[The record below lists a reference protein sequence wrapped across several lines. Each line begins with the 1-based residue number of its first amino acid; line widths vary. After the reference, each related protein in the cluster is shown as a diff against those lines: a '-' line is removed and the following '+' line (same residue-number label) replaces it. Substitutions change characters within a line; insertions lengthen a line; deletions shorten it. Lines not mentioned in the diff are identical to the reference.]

1 LSGGVFDAAVCFVG
15 IAVVGAVMR
24 QNILGLFIG
33 VLITGVAP
41 VRAENSFLAGVQTT
55 PSALVRQALANNP
68 ELRFYAAEMAAA
80 KGALKTAGTI
90 RNPELNT
97 QAGYKNARDN
107 FGGPSGEGA
116 AWSISVNQ
124 TFEYPGRIA
133 LRKAIAKGDIDLA
146 GLHLQQFRLTLA
158 ARVRTLAYSI
168 SIAQER
174 SMAAREVADR
184 FQALSDVLAQ
194 RPPAGTTPLL
204 EMRII
209 DANTLNFRRQELE
222 AVLAAKTAV
231 AELNQLCGRP
241 TDAALQVRAGELKL
255 LQTSLQTL
263 VDAARANAFDIRT
276 RQRELAQQGFKVALA
291 RNERFPAIAIGPYY
305 LQENAVEKEHQA
317 GIGISLPLPLW
328 DRNIGNIE
336 TSKARQEQARA
347 SLLATQREVERR
359 VNQSAATFEMKRE
372 QIANWQV
379 DAVAKFREAAE
390 LADRN
395 YRLGAVAL
403 PVYVETQKQY
413 LEIVGALQEMKKD
426 ALQAAQEL
434 EILTGLRL
442 YREEERP

>member
-1 LSGGVFDAAVCFVG
+1 
-15 IAVVGAVMR
+15 MR
-24 QNILGLFIG
+24 QNIFGFFIS

-41 VRAENSFLAGVQTT
+41 ARAENSSIAPNHTT
-55 PSALVRQALANNP
+55 PAALVRQALANNS
-68 ELRFYAAEMAAA
+68 ELKFYAAEIAAA
-80 KGALKTAGTI
+80 KGTLKTAGTM
-90 RNPELNT
+90 RNPEMNT
-97 QAGYKNARDN
+97 EAGYKNTRDN
-107 FGGPSGEGA
+107 FGGPSGQGA
-116 AWSISVNQ
+116 TWSVSVNQ

-133 LRKAIAKGDIDLA
+133 LRKAIASGDVNLA
-146 GLHLQQFRLTLA
+146 ELHLQQFRLTLA

-168 SIAQER
+168 SIAEER

-184 FQALSDVLAQ
+184 FQGLSEVLAQ
-194 RPPAGTTPLL
+194 RPPAGVTPLL
-204 EMRII
+204 ETRII
-209 DANTLNFRRQELE
+209 DANTLTFRRQERE
-222 AVLAAKTAV
+222 AALAAKTAA

-241 TDAALQVRAGELKL
+241 AADALQVNAGELNL

-263 VDAARANAFDIRT
+263 VDAARANAFDIRI

-305 LQENAVEKEHQA
+305 SQENAADKEQRA

-328 DRNIGNIE
+328 DRNAGNIE
-336 TSKARQEQARA
+336 TSKAREQLAQA
-347 SLLATQREVERR
+347 SLLTTRREVERR
-359 VNQSAATFEMKRE
+359 VTQSAATFEAKRE
-372 QIANWQV
+372 EIAKWQV
-379 DAVAKFREAAE
+379 DTIAKFREAAE

-442 YREEERP
+442 YRQEERP

>member
-1 LSGGVFDAAVCFVG
+1 MCSNNFRKLS
-15 IAVVGAVMR
+15 
-24 QNILGLFIG
+24 L
-33 VLITGVAP
+33 VLSLISATALDGETLKQLT
-41 VRAENSFLAGVQTT
+41 AE
-55 PSALVRQALANNP
+55 ALANNP
-68 ELRFYAAEMAAA
+68 ELKFYAAEIAAA
-80 KGALKTAGTI
+80 KGTLKTAGTI

-97 QAGYKNARDN
+97 QAGYKSARDN
-107 FGGPSGEGA
+107 FGGPSGEGG
-116 AWSISVNQ
+116 AWSVSINQ
-124 TFEYPGRIA
+124 TFEFPGRIA
-133 LRKAIAKGDIDLA
+133 LRRAIAKGDIDLA

-174 SMAAREVADR
+174 SIAAREVADR

-194 RPPAGTTPLL
+194 RPPAGATPLL
-204 EMRII
+204 ETRII
-209 DANTLNFRRQELE
+209 DANTLNFRRQASE
-222 AVLAAKTAV
+222 AALAAKTAA

-241 TDAALQVRAGELKL
+241 ADAALQLRAGELKL
-255 LQTSLQTL
+255 LEMPLQTL
-263 VDAARANAFDIRT
+263 VDAARANAFDIRI

-305 LQENAVEKEHQA
+305 SQEDAVEKEHQA

-336 TSKARQEQARA
+336 TSKARQEQAQA

-359 VNQSAATFEMKRE
+359 VTQNAATFEAKRE
-372 QIANWQV
+372 QIANWQADTV
-379 DAVAKFREAAE
+379 PKFREAAE

-413 LEIVGALQEMKKD
+413 LEIVGALQEIKKD

-434 EILTGLRL
+434 EILTSLRL

>member
-1 LSGGVFDAAVCFVG
+1 
-15 IAVVGAVMR
+15 MR
-24 QNILGLFIG
+24 QDIFRLFIC
-33 VLITGVAP
+33 VLITGVASGRP
-41 VRAENSFLAGVQTT
+41 ENLSVARVETT
-55 PSALVRQALANNP
+55 PAALVRQVLANNP
-68 ELRFYAAEMAAA
+68 ELKFYAAEIGAAE
-80 KGALKTAGTI
+80 GALKTAGTI

-97 QAGYKNARDN
+97 QAGYKRARDN

-174 SMAAREVADR
+174 SKAAREVADR

-194 RPPAGTTPLL
+194 RPPAGATPLL
-204 EMRII
+204 ETRII

-222 AVLAAKTAV
+222 AALAVKTAV

-241 TDAALQVRAGELKL
+241 ANAALQVRAVELNL
-255 LQTSLQTL
+255 IEMSLQTL
-263 VDAARANAFDIRT
+263 VDAARANAFDIRI
-276 RQRELAQQGFKVALA
+276 RQRELEKQGFKVALA

-336 TSKARQEQARA
+336 TSKARQEQAQA
-347 SLLATQREVERR
+347 SLLSTQRDVERR
-359 VNQSAATFEMKRE
+359 VTQSAATFKAKRE

-379 DAVAKFREAAE
+379 DRVAKFREAAE

-434 EILTGLRL
+434 EILTRRKL
-442 YREEERP
+442 YREEAGP

>member
-1 LSGGVFDAAVCFVG
+1 
-15 IAVVGAVMR
+15 MR
-24 QNILGLFIG
+24 QDIFRLFIC
-33 VLITGVAP
+33 VLISGVASG
-41 VRAENSFLAGVQTT
+41 RAENSSVAQVQTT
-55 PSALVRQALANNP
+55 PAALVRQALTNNP
-68 ELRFYAAEMAAA
+68 ELKFYVAEIGAAE
-80 KGALKTAGTI
+80 GALKTAGTI

-97 QAGYKNARDN
+97 QAGYKSARDN

-124 TFEYPGRIA
+124 TFEYPGRLA

-146 GLHLQQFRLTLA
+146 GLHLRQFRLTLA
-158 ARVRTLAYSI
+158 ARVRTLAHSI

-174 SMAAREVADR
+174 SIAAREVADR

-194 RPPAGTTPLL
+194 RPLAGVAPLL
-204 EMRII
+204 ETRII

-222 AVLAAKTAV
+222 AALAIKTAL

-241 TDAALQVRAGELKL
+241 ANAALQVRAGEVNL
-255 LQTSLQTL
+255 LEMSLQTL
-263 VDAARANAFDIRT
+263 VDAARANALDIRI

-336 TSKARQEQARA
+336 VSKARQEQAQA
-347 SLLATQREVERR
+347 SLLATQRDVERR
-359 VNQSAATFEMKRE
+359 VTQSAATFNAKRE
-372 QIANWQV
+372 QIASWQV
-379 DAVAKFREAAE
+379 DTVAKFREAAD

-403 PVYVETQKQY
+403 PVYVETHKQY

-426 ALQAAQEL
+426 ALQVAQEL
-434 EILTGLRL
+434 EILTSLRL

>member
-1 LSGGVFDAAVCFVG
+1 
-15 IAVVGAVMR
+15 MR
-24 QNILGLFIG
+24 QNIFGFFIS

-41 VRAENSFLAGVQTT
+41 ARTENSSIAPNYTT
-55 PSALVRQALANNP
+55 PAALVRQALANNP
-68 ELRFYAAEMAAA
+68 ELKFFAAEIAAA
-80 KGALKTAGTI
+80 KGTLKTAGTI

-97 QAGYKNARDN
+97 TAGYKNARDN

-116 AWSISVNQ
+116 AWSVSVNQ

-133 LRKAIAKGDIDLA
+133 LRKAIAKGDVNLA
-146 GLHLQQFRLTLA
+146 ELHFQQFRLTLA

-168 SIAQER
+168 SIAEER
-174 SMAAREVADR
+174 SMAAHEVADR
-184 FQALSDVLAQ
+184 FQGLSDVLAQ
-194 RPPAGTTPLL
+194 RPPAGVTPLL
-204 EMRII
+204 ETRII
-209 DANTLNFRRQELE
+209 DANMLNFRRQERE
-222 AVLAAKTAV
+222 AALVAKTAV

-241 TDAALQVRAGELKL
+241 ADATLQVSTGELNL
-255 LQTSLQTL
+255 LQMSLRTL
-263 VDAARANAFDIRT
+263 VDAARANAFDIRI

-291 RNERFPAIAIGPYY
+291 RNERFPAIAVGPYY
-305 LQENAVEKEHQA
+305 SQENAVEKEQQA

-328 DRNIGNIE
+328 DRNVGNIQ
-336 TSKARQEQARA
+336 TSTARQEQAQA

-359 VNQSAATFEMKRE
+359 VTQSAATVEAKRE
-372 QIANWQV
+372 EIDKWQA
-379 DAVAKFREAAE
+379 DTVAKFREAAE

-413 LEIVGALQEMKKD
+413 LEIVSALQEMKKD

>member
-1 LSGGVFDAAVCFVG
+1 
-15 IAVVGAVMR
+15 MR

-33 VLITGVAP
+33 MLITCVAS
-41 VRAENSFLAGVQTT
+41 VRAENSSVARIQTT
-55 PSALVRQALANNP
+55 PAALVQQALANNP
-68 ELRFYAAEMAAA
+68 ELKFYAAEIGAA

-116 AWSISVNQ
+116 AWSVSINQ

-133 LRKAIAKGDIDLA
+133 LRKAIAKGDVNLA

-174 SMAAREVADR
+174 SIAAREVADR

-194 RPPAGTTPLL
+194 RPAAGTTPLL
-204 EMRII
+204 EKRII
-209 DANTLNFRRQELE
+209 DANTLNIRRQELE
-222 AVLAAKTAV
+222 AALAAKTAV
-231 AELNQLCGRP
+231 AELNQLCGR
-241 TDAALQVRAGELKL
+241 TADAALQVRAGELNL
-255 LQTSLQTL
+255 LEMSLQTL
-263 VDAARANAFDIRT
+263 VDAARANAFDIRI

-317 GIGISLPLPLW
+317 GIGISLPLPFW

-336 TSKARQEQARA
+336 TSKARQEQAEA
-347 SLLATQREVERR
+347 SLLVTQRDVERR
-359 VNQSAATFEMKRE
+359 VNQSAATFEIKRE

-379 DAVAKFREAAE
+379 DTVAKFREAAE
-390 LADRN
+390 LADRH

-434 EILTGLRL
+434 EILTSLRL

>member
-1 LSGGVFDAAVCFVG
+1 
-15 IAVVGAVMR
+15 MR
-24 QNILGLFIG
+24 QNILSLFIG
-33 VLITGVAP
+33 VLITGVASLG
-41 VRAENSFLAGVQTT
+41 AENSSVARIQTT
-55 PSALVRQALANNP
+55 PAALVRQALTNNP
-68 ELRFYAAEMAAA
+68 ELKFYAAEIGAAE
-80 KGALKTAGTI
+80 GALKTAGTI

-107 FGGPSGEGA
+107 SGGPSGEGA
-116 AWSISVNQ
+116 AWSVSLNQ

-174 SMAAREVADR
+174 SIAAREVADR

-194 RPPAGTTPLL
+194 RPPAGVTPLL
-204 EMRII
+204 ETRII

-222 AVLAAKTAV
+222 AALAAKTAV

-241 TDAALQVRAGELKL
+241 ATAALQVRAGDLNL
-255 LQTSLQTL
+255 LEMSVQTL
-263 VDAARANAFDIRT
+263 VDAARANAFDIRI

-305 LQENAVEKEHQA
+305 SQENAADEEHQA

-336 TSKARQEQARA
+336 TSKARQEQAEA

-359 VNQSAATFEMKRE
+359 VTQSAATFEMKRE
-372 QIANWQV
+372 QIAKWQV
-379 DAVAKFREAAE
+379 GTIVKFREAAE
-390 LADRN
+390 VADRH

-403 PVYVETQKQY
+403 PIYVETQRQY
-413 LEIVGALQEMKKD
+413 LEIVSTLQEMKKD

-434 EILTGLRL
+434 EILTRLKL
-442 YREEERP
+442 YRQEERP

>member
-1 LSGGVFDAAVCFVG
+1 
-15 IAVVGAVMR
+15 MR
-24 QNILGLFIG
+24 QNILGLFISM
-33 VLITGVAP
+33 LITCVAS
-41 VRAENSFLAGVQTT
+41 VRAENSSVARIQAT
-55 PSALVRQALANNP
+55 PAALVRQALANNP
-68 ELRFYAAEMAAA
+68 ELKFYAAEIGAA
-80 KGALKTAGTI
+80 KGALKTAGAI

-97 QAGYKNARDN
+97 QTGYKSARDN

-116 AWSISVNQ
+116 AWSVSVNQ

-174 SMAAREVADR
+174 SKAAREVADR

-194 RPPAGTTPLL
+194 RPPAGATPLL
-204 EMRII
+204 ETRII
-209 DANTLNFRRQELE
+209 DASTLNFRRQESE
-222 AVLAAKTAV
+222 AALAAKTAV
-231 AELNQLCGRP
+231 AELNQLRGRP
-241 TDAALQVRAGELKL
+241 ADAALQVRAGELNL
-255 LQTSLQTL
+255 LEMSLQTL
-263 VDAARANAFDIRT
+263 VDAARANAFDIRI

-291 RNERFPAIAIGPYY
+291 RNERFPAIAVGPYY

-336 TSKARQEQARA
+336 TSKARQEQAQV
-347 SLLATQREVERR
+347 SLLVTQREVERR
-359 VNQSAATFEMKRE
+359 VTQSAATFKAKRE

-379 DAVAKFREAAE
+379 GTVAKFREAAE

-434 EILTGLRL
+434 EILTSLRL

>member
-1 LSGGVFDAAVCFVG
+1 
-15 IAVVGAVMR
+15 MR
-24 QNILGLFIG
+24 QDIFRLFIC
-33 VLITGVAP
+33 VLITGVASG
-41 VRAENSFLAGVQTT
+41 RAENSSVARIQTT
-55 PSALVRQALANNP
+55 PAALMRQALANNP
-68 ELRFYAAEMAAA
+68 ELKFYAGQISAAE
-80 KGALKTAGTI
+80 GALKTAGTI

-97 QAGYKNARDN
+97 QAGYKRARDN
-107 FGGPSGEGA
+107 FGGPSGEGG

-174 SMAAREVADR
+174 SIAAREVADR
-184 FQALSDVLAQ
+184 FQALSGVLAQ
-194 RPPAGTTPLL
+194 RPLAGVTPLL
-204 EMRII
+204 ETRII

-222 AVLAAKTAV
+222 AALAVKTAV

-241 TDAALQVRAGELKL
+241 ANAALQVRAGEVNL
-255 LQTSLQTL
+255 LEMSLQTL
-263 VDAARANAFDIRT
+263 VDAARANAFDIRI

-317 GIGISLPLPLW
+317 GIGISLPLPFW
-328 DRNIGNIE
+328 DRNIGSIE
-336 TSKARQEQARA
+336 TSKARQEQAQA
-347 SLLATQREVERR
+347 SLLATEREVERR
-359 VNQSAATFEMKRE
+359 VTQSAVTFEAKRE
-372 QIANWQV
+372 QLAKWQV
-379 DAVAKFREAAE
+379 DMVAKFREAAE
-390 LADRN
+390 FADRN

-413 LEIVGALQEMKKD
+413 LEIVGALQEMKQD

-434 EILTGLRL
+434 EILTSLRL

>member
-1 LSGGVFDAAVCFVG
+1 
-15 IAVVGAVMR
+15 MR
-24 QNILGLFIG
+24 QNIFGLFIG

-41 VRAENSFLAGVQTT
+41 VCAENSSVARIQTT
-55 PSALVRQALANNP
+55 PAALVRQALANNP
-68 ELRFYAAEMAAA
+68 ELKFYAAEVGAA

-90 RNPELNT
+90 RNPELNS
-97 QAGYKNARDN
+97 QVGYKSARDN
-107 FGGPSGEGA
+107 FGGPSGEGGT
-116 AWSISVNQ
+116 WSVSINQ

-174 SMAAREVADR
+174 SIVAHEVADR

-194 RPPAGTTPLL
+194 RPHAGTTPLL
-204 EMRII
+204 ETRII

-222 AVLAAKTAV
+222 ATLAAKTAV

-241 TDAALQVRAGELKL
+241 ADAALQVRAGELNL
-255 LQTSLQTL
+255 LEMSLQTL
-263 VDAARANAFDIRT
+263 VDAARANAFDIRI
-276 RQRELAQQGFKVALA
+276 RQTELAQRGFKVALA
-291 RNERFPAIAIGPYY
+291 RNERLPAIAIGPYY
-305 LQENAVEKEHQA
+305 LQENAVEKEHQT

-336 TSKARQEQARA
+336 TSKARQEQAQA
-347 SLLATQREVERR
+347 SLLVTQREVERR
-359 VNQSAATFEMKRE
+359 VTQSAATFDAKRK

-379 DAVAKFREAAE
+379 DTVAKFREAAE

-434 EILTGLRL
+434 EILTSLRL

>member
-1 LSGGVFDAAVCFVG
+1 
-15 IAVVGAVMR
+15 MR
-24 QNILGLFIG
+24 QDIFRLFIG

-41 VRAENSFLAGVQTT
+41 VRAENSSVARVQTT
-55 PSALVRQALANNP
+55 PAALVRQALANNP
-68 ELRFYAAEMAAA
+68 ELTFYAAEISVA

-97 QAGYKNARDN
+97 QAGYKSARDN
-107 FGGPSGEGA
+107 FGGPSGEGG
-116 AWSISVNQ
+116 AWSVSINQ

-174 SMAAREVADR
+174 SIAAREVADR

-194 RPPAGTTPLL
+194 RPTAGVTPLL
-204 EMRII
+204 ETRII

-222 AVLAAKTAV
+222 AALAAKSAV

-241 TDAALQVRAGELKL
+241 VDAALQVRAGELNL
-255 LQTSLQTL
+255 LEMSLQAL
-263 VDAARANAFDIRT
+263 VDAARANAFDIRI
-276 RQRELAQQGFKVALA
+276 RQRELAQQGFKVVLA

-336 TSKARQEQARA
+336 TSKARQEQAQA
-347 SLLATQREVERR
+347 SLLVTQRDVERR
-359 VNQSAATFEMKRE
+359 VTQSAATFKAKRE

-379 DAVAKFREAAE
+379 DTVAKFREAAE

-413 LEIVGALQEMKKD
+413 LEIVGALHEMKKD

-434 EILTGLRL
+434 EILTSLRL
-442 YREEERP
+442 FREEERP

>member
-1 LSGGVFDAAVCFVG
+1 
-15 IAVVGAVMR
+15 MR

-41 VRAENSFLAGVQTT
+41 VRAENSSVARIQAT
-55 PSALVRQALANNP
+55 PAALVRQALANNP
-68 ELRFYAAEMAAA
+68 ELKFYAAEIGAA

-97 QAGYKNARDN
+97 QAGYKSARDN
-107 FGGPSGEGA
+107 FGGPNGEGR
-116 AWSISVNQ
+116 AWSVSINQ

-133 LRKAIAKGDIDLA
+133 LRKAIANGDIDLA
-146 GLHLQQFRLTLA
+146 ELHLQQFRLTLA

-174 SMAAREVADR
+174 SIAAREVADR

-194 RPPAGTTPLL
+194 RPPAGATPLL
-204 EMRII
+204 ETRII

-222 AVLAAKTAV
+222 AALAAKTAV

-241 TDAALQVRAGELKL
+241 TDAALQVRAGELNL
-255 LQTSLQTL
+255 LEMSLQTL
-263 VDAARANAFDIRT
+263 VDAARANAFDIRI

-291 RNERFPAIAIGPYY
+291 RNERFPGIAIGPYY

-336 TSKARQEQARA
+336 SSKARQEQAQA
-347 SLLATQREVERR
+347 SLLVTQRDVERR
-359 VNQSAATFEMKRE
+359 VTQSAATFKAKRE
-372 QIANWQV
+372 QIAKWQV
-379 DAVAKFREAAE
+379 DTVAKFREAAE
-390 LADRN
+390 LADRD

-403 PVYVETQKQY
+403 PVCVETQKQY
-413 LEIVGALQEMKKD
+413 LEIVGALHEMKKD

-434 EILTGLRL
+434 EILTSLRL

>member
-1 LSGGVFDAAVCFVG
+1 MSRDIF
-15 IAVVGAVMR
+15 R
-24 QNILGLFIG
+24 LFIG

-41 VRAENSFLAGVQTT
+41 MRAENSSVTRIQTT
-55 PSALVRQALANNP
+55 PAALVRQALANNP
-68 ELRFYAAEMAAA
+68 ELTFYAAEIATA

-116 AWSISVNQ
+116 AWSVSINQ
-124 TFEYPGRIA
+124 TFEYPGRLA

-174 SMAAREVADR
+174 SIAAREVADR

-194 RPPAGTTPLL
+194 RPPAGVTPLL
-204 EMRII
+204 ETRII

-222 AVLAAKTAV
+222 AALAAKTAV
-231 AELNQLCGRP
+231 AELNQLCGRAA
-241 TDAALQVRAGELKL
+241 DAALQVRAGELNL
-255 LQTSLQTL
+255 LEMSLQTL
-263 VDAARANAFDIRT
+263 VDAARANAFDIRI

-336 TSKARQEQARA
+336 TSKARQEQAQA
-347 SLLATQREVERR
+347 SLLVTQREVERR
-359 VNQSAATFEMKRE
+359 VTQSAATFEMKRE

-379 DAVAKFREAAE
+379 DTVAKFREGAE
-390 LADRN
+390 LADRH

-434 EILTGLRL
+434 EILTSLKL
-442 YREEERP
+442 YREKERP